1 MGLGSTGGS
10 KGKKTDPNCKIC
22 DGLSSIAARAG
33 ERGGDAGHE
42 FQHRSLVPLD
52 LKSRSEMAF

>member
-1 MGLGSTGGS
+1 LRLGLE
-10 KGKKTDPNCKIC
+10 KGVATPV
-22 DGLSSIAARAG
+22 
-33 ERGGDAGHE
+33 HE